1 MSHHHSDS
9 GQCSPTTGVNFLSD
23 IWTQCRPL
31 GPTVLER
38 NSESLEGHLNDGMHC
53 SRILIRRCRP
63 YTSQSR
69 SELASAYV
77 HGASWFFLLLR
88 RPTMVKSL
96 ICCCRVSWFKFYSLM
111 SEFAERSAPEHIRY
125 RFEEY
130 KDCF

>member
-63 YTSQSR
+63 YTLHSHVVNWLQPTSMAHHGFSNYYAAR
-69 SELASAYV
+69 RWSKALYV
-77 HGASWFFLLLR
+77 AAVFPGLNSTR
-88 RPTMVKSL
+88 
-96 ICCCRVSWFKFYSLM
+96 
-111 SEFAERSAPEHIRY
+111 
-125 RFEEY
+125 
-130 KDCF
+130 